1 MCNMMYNWEFYY
13 HTIADM
19 CHPKFTWLEPGSR
32 EPQPQDDTSSS
43 SSESSD
49 DSDSEDYTDSDW
61 EYLSEILAQKSG
73 AA

>member
-1 MCNMMYNWEFYY
+1 MCNMMCNWEFYY

-43 SSESSD
+43 SSKSSD
-49 DSDSEDYTDSDW
+49 DSDTEW
-61 EYLSEILAQKSG
+61 ENLADVLAASTSG
-73 AA
+73 KPA